1 MRLEPGYGE
10 IFSRRSSM
18 CDFPSQR
25 GNIPDAAELEIFYN
39 LLAEVA
45 EEMGVVLGRSAH
57 SANIKER
64 RDYSCAVFDV
74 RGRLVSQAAHIPVHL
89 GALPASMW
97 ALVEWL
103 QGRGDVLREGDV
115 VLWNDPFQGGTH
127 LPDLTMASAVWWE
140 GHPVGFVVNRAHHA
154 DVGGR
159 APGSMPLGDEVYQE
173 GLIIPMLRY
182 AREGRVEEDVE
193 RLILA
198 NVRTPEE
205 RRGDLRAQ
213 LGSLRVGERRLQEV
227 AARMGRE
234 KLEGYMEELQR
245 YGGRLVHEV
254 LFRLPEGEYSFT
266 DYLDDDGWG
275 NADIPIKVNITIS
288 GGRMKVDFTG
298 SSGEV
303 PGPLNCPRSV
313 TLSAV
318 YYVLR
323 CLLPPGA
330 PFNHGCLER
339 VEVVIPRPSLLDAAP
354 PRAVAGG
361 NVETSQRVVDVLLG
375 ALAQALPDKIPAASY
390 GTMTNL
396 ALGGERPRPFAYYE
410 TVAGGC
416 GARPDKEGMDATH
429 NHMTNT
435 MNTPVEALEFEY
447 PLRVL
452 RYAIARG
459 TGGAGRYRGG
469 DGLER
474 HIQFLEPAR
483 LTLLADRRRRGPY
496 GLAGGEP
503 GKPGEDY
510 ILRKDGRKERL
521 PSKVET
527 WVEAE
532 EVLMIRTPG
541 GGGFGAP
548 GGSG

>member
-1 MRLEPGYGE
+1 MGSEE
-10 IFSRRSSM
+10 DEVETVS
-18 CDFPSQR
+18 
-25 GNIPDAAELEIFYN
+25 DAASLEIFHN

-64 RDYSCAVFDV
+64 RDFSCAVFDA

-89 GALPASMW
+89 GALPASVQ

-103 QGRGDVLREGDV
+103 EERGEVLEEGDV

-127 LPDLTMASAVWWE
+127 LPDLTMAAAVWWK
-140 GHPVGFVVNRAHHA
+140 GRPVAYVVNRAHHA

-159 APGSMPLGDEVYQE
+159 APGSMPLGSEVFQE
-173 GLIIPMLRY
+173 GIIIPMLRY
-182 AREGRVEEDVE
+182 ARRGRVVEDVE
-193 RLILA
+193 RIILA

-213 LGSLRVGERRLQEV
+213 LGSLRVGERRLREV
-227 AARMGRE
+227 VARHGPERVE
-234 KLEGYMEELQR
+234 AYMEELQR
-245 YGGRLVHEV
+245 YAGRVAAEAL
-254 LFRLPEGEYSFT
+254 RRIPEGEYSFT
-266 DYLDDDGWG
+266 DHLDDDGWG
-275 NADIPIKVNITIS
+275 RTDIPVKVNITIK
-288 GGRMKVDFTG
+288 GGGMRVDFTG

-303 PGPLNCPRSV
+303 TGPLNCPRSV

-339 VEVVIPRPSLLDAAP
+339 VEVVIPRPSLLDASP

-361 NVETSQRVVDVLLG
+361 NVETSQRVVDALLG
-375 ALAQALPDKIPAASY
+375 ALAQALPERIPAASY

-396 ALGGERPRPFAYYE
+396 AVGGETPRPFAYYE

-416 GARPDKEGMDATH
+416 GARPDRDGLDATH

-452 RYAIARG
+452 KYAVARG
-459 TGGAGRYRGG
+459 TGGAGRFRGG
-469 DGLER
+469 DGVER
-474 HIQFLEPAR
+474 HIQFLAPAR

-496 GLAGGEP
+496 GLEGGSP
-503 GKPGEDY
+503 GAPGEDWV
-510 ILRKDGRKERL
+510 LRNDGRKERL

-527 WVEAE
+527 RVEE
-532 EVLMIRTPG
+532 GEVLVVRTPG
-541 GGGFGAP
+541 GGGFGMPA
-548 GGSG
+548 G

>member
-1 MRLEPGYGE
+1 MRDGV
-10 IFSRRSSM
+10 
-18 CDFPSQR
+18 
-25 GNIPDAAELEIFYN
+25 PDAAELEIFYN

-64 RDYSCAVFDV
+64 RDFSCAVFDA
-74 RGRLVSQAAHIPVHL
+74 RGRMVSQAAHIPVHL
-89 GALPASMW
+89 GALPASME
-97 ALVEWL
+97 ALVRWL
-103 QGRGDVLREGDV
+103 EGRGEVLGEGDV

-127 LPDLTMASAVWWE
+127 LPDLTMAAAVWWE
-140 GHPVGFVVNRAHHA
+140 GRQVAYVVNRAHHA

-159 APGSMPLGDEVYQE
+159 APGSMPLGNEIYQE
-173 GLIIPMLRY
+173 GLIVPMLRY
-182 AREGRVEEDVE
+182 AREGRVVEDVE

-213 LGSLRVGERRLQEV
+213 LGSLRVGERRMREV
-227 AARMGRE
+227 LARHGPERVE
-234 KLEGYMEELQR
+234 AYMKELQR
-245 YGGRLVHEV
+245 YAGRVTTDV
-254 LFRLPEGEYSFT
+254 LSRLPEGEYSFT

-275 NADIPIKVNITIS
+275 REDIPIRVRVTI
-288 GGRMKVDFTG
+288 GRGRLRVDFTG
-298 SSGEV
+298 SSEEV
-303 PGPLNCPRSV
+303 FGPLNCPGSV

-339 VEVVIPRPSLLDAAP
+339 VEVVVPRPSLLAASP

-361 NVETSQRVVDVLLG
+361 NVETSQRVVDALLG
-375 ALAQALPDKIPAASY
+375 ALSQALPERIPAASY

-396 ALGGERPRPFAYYE
+396 AVGGERPRPFAYYE
-410 TVAGGC
+410 TIAWGC
-416 GARPDKEGMDATH
+416 GARPDKDGLDATH

-435 MNTPVEALEFEY
+435 MNTPVEAMEFEY
-447 PLRVL
+447 PVRVL

-459 TGGAGRYRGG
+459 TGGRGRFRGG

-483 LTLLADRRRRGPY
+483 LTLLSDRRRRGPY
-496 GLAGGEP
+496 GLAGGNP
-503 GKPGEDY
+503 GSPGEDF
-510 ILRKDGRKERL
+510 ILRKDGRRERL

-527 WVEAE
+527 WVEAGD
-532 EVLMIRTPG
+532 VLAIRTPG
-541 GGGFGAP
+541 GGGFGTPVTA
-548 GGSG
+548 G

>member
-1 MRLEPGYGE
+1 MEAEL
-10 IFSRRSSM
+10 
-18 CDFPSQR
+18 
-25 GNIPDAAELEIFYN
+25 DAARLEIFNN

-45 EEMGVVLGRSAH
+45 EEMGVVLQRSAH

-64 RDYSCAVFDV
+64 RDFSCAVFDA

-89 GALPASMW
+89 GALPVSMR

-103 QGRGDVLREGDV
+103 EGRDEVLKEGDV
-115 VLWNDPFQGGTH
+115 VLWNDPFRGGTH
-127 LPDLTMASAVWWE
+127 LPDLTMVSSVWWE
-140 GHPVGFVVNRAHHA
+140 GRHVGYVVNRAHHA

-159 APGSMPLGDEVYQE
+159 APGSMPLGSEVYQE

-182 AREGRVEEDVE
+182 VRKGRVAEEVE
-193 RLILA
+193 DLILA

-205 RRGDLRAQ
+205 RKGDLRAQ
-213 LGSLRVGERRLQEV
+213 LGSLRIGERRLRDIV
-227 AARMGRE
+227 ARHGPETVTRW
-234 KLEGYMEELQR
+234 MEELQR
-245 YGGRLVHEV
+245 YAERVAVEV
-254 LFRLPEGEYSFT
+254 LSRLPEGEYAFT
-266 DYLDDDGWG
+266 DHLDDDGWG
-275 NADIPIKVNITIS
+275 NEDIPITVKIS
-288 GGRMKVDFTG
+288 ICDGRLKVDFTG
-298 SSGEV
+298 SGGEV
-303 PGPLNCPRSV
+303 TGPLNCPCSV

-330 PFNHGCLER
+330 PFNHGSLER
-339 VEVVIPRPSLLDAAP
+339 VEVVIPERSLLDAAP

-361 NVETSQRVVDVLLG
+361 NVETSQRVVDALLG
-375 ALAQALPDKIPAASY
+375 ALAQALPERIPAASY

-396 ALGGERPRPFAYYE
+396 ALGGEKPRPFAYYE
-410 TVAGGC
+410 TIAGGC

-447 PLRVL
+447 PLKVL
-452 RYAIARG
+452 RYAVARG
-459 TGGAGRYRGG
+459 TGGEGRFRGG

-496 GLAGGEP
+496 GLAGGRP
-503 GKPGEDY
+503 GRPGEDF
-510 ILRKDGRKERL
+510 ILRKDGRLERL

-527 WVEAE
+527 WVEE
-532 EVLMIRTPG
+532 GDVLIIRTPG
-541 GGGFGAP
+541 GGGFGVP
-548 GGSG
+548 GGSSRDRG

>member
-1 MRLEPGYGE
+1 M
-10 IFSRRSSM
+10 
-18 CDFPSQR
+18 
-25 GNIPDAAELEIFYN
+25 DAASLEIFHN

-64 RDYSCAVFDV
+64 RDFSCAVFDA

-89 GALPASMW
+89 GALPTSMR

-103 QGRGDVLREGDV
+103 DGRGETLREGDV
-115 VLWNDPFQGGTH
+115 VLWNDPFRGGTH

-140 GHPVGFVVNRAHHA
+140 GRQVGYVVNRAHHA

-159 APGSMPLGDEVYQE
+159 APGSMPLGSEVYQE
-173 GLIIPMLRY
+173 GLIIPMLHY
-182 AREGRVEEDVE
+182 AREGRVVEDVE

-213 LGSLRVGERRLQEV
+213 LGSLRVGERRLRDIVARHGLEV
-227 AARMGRE
+227 VEA
-234 KLEGYMEELQR
+234 YMEELQR
-245 YGGRLVHEV
+245 YAGRVTGEV
-254 LFRLPEGEYSFT
+254 LSRLPEGEYSFT

-275 NADIPIKVNITIS
+275 HEDIPIKVNISIS
-288 GGRMKVDFTG
+288 DGRMRVDFAG

-303 PGPLNCPRSV
+303 TGPLNCPSSV

-339 VEVVIPRPSLLDAAP
+339 VEVIISRPSLLDASL

-375 ALAQALPDKIPAASY
+375 ALAQALPEKIPAASY

-396 ALGGERPRPFAYYE
+396 AVGGERPRPFAYYE
-410 TVAGGC
+410 TIAGGC
-416 GARPDKEGMDATH
+416 GARPDKDGMDATH

-459 TGGAGRYRGG
+459 TGGTGRFRGG

-503 GKPGEDY
+503 GKPGEDH
-510 ILRKDGRKERL
+510 ILRRDGRKERM
-521 PSKVET
+521 PSKTET
-527 WVEAE
+527 WVEE
-532 EVLMIRTPG
+532 GDVLVIQTPG
-541 GGGFGAP
+541 GGGFGSTVD
-548 GGSG
+548 SG

>member
-1 MRLEPGYGE
+1 MEVEL
-10 IFSRRSSM
+10 
-18 CDFPSQR
+18 
-25 GNIPDAAELEIFYN
+25 DAARLEIFNN

-45 EEMGVVLGRSAH
+45 EEMGVVLQRSAH

-64 RDYSCAVFDV
+64 RDFSCAVFDA

-89 GALPASMW
+89 GALPVSMQ

-103 QGRGDVLREGDV
+103 DGRGEVLREGDV
-115 VLWNDPFQGGTH
+115 ALWNDPFRGGTH
-127 LPDLTMASAVWWE
+127 LPDLTMVSAVWCE
-140 GHPVGFVVNRAHHA
+140 GRQVGYVVSRAHHA

-159 APGSMPLGDEVYQE
+159 APGSMPLGSEVYQE

-182 AREGRVEEDVE
+182 AREGRVVEDVE
-193 RLILA
+193 SLILA

-205 RRGDLRAQ
+205 RKGDLRAQ
-213 LGSLRVGERRLQEV
+213 LGSLRVGERRLLDIVTRHGPEAV
-227 AARMGRE
+227 TRW
-234 KLEGYMEELQR
+234 MEELQR
-245 YGGRLVHEV
+245 YAGRMAGEALS
-254 LFRLPEGEYSFT
+254 LLPEGEYAFT

-275 NADIPIKVNITIS
+275 NEDIPIAVRISIS
-288 GGRMKVDFTG
+288 GGSLKVDFTG

-303 PGPLNCPRSV
+303 TGPINCPRSV

-330 PFNHGCLER
+330 PFNHGSLER
-339 VEVVIPRPSLLDAAP
+339 VEVIVPERSLLDASP

-361 NVETSQRVVDVLLG
+361 NVETSQRVVDALLG
-375 ALAQALPDKIPAASY
+375 ALAQALPERIPAASY

-396 ALGGERPRPFAYYE
+396 ALGGEKPRPFAYYE
-410 TVAGGC
+410 TIAGGC
-416 GARPDKEGMDATH
+416 GARPYKDGMDATH

-452 RYAIARG
+452 RYSVARG
-459 TGGAGRYRGG
+459 TGGEGRFRGG

-474 HIQFLEPAR
+474 HIQFLESAR
-483 LTLLADRRRRGPY
+483 LTLIADRRRRGPY
-496 GLAGGEP
+496 GLGGGRP
-503 GKPGEDY
+503 GKPGEDL
-510 ILRKDGRKERL
+510 ILKKDGRIERL
-521 PSKVET
+521 PSKTEI
-527 WVEAE
+527 WVESGD
-532 EVLMIRTPG
+532 VIMIRTPG
-541 GGGFGAP
+541 GGGFGNP
-548 GGSG
+548 EDSS